1 MFLWLGSSCR
11 FCFFFC
17 CLLLFYFVI
26 SSSKSSNI
34 FERRDT
40 SSRDVEGEKVAT
52 IVKPES
58 VFMCVRAWVCVC
70 VCMYVC
76 MRVKEFEETF
86 CRDRDRKRA

>member
-1 MFLWLGSSCR
+1 MFHYFVSLAWIELS
-11 FCFFFC
+11 FLFFFY

-70 VCMYVC
+70 VYVC
-76 MRVKEFEETF
+76 MYACERV
-86 CRDRDRKRA
+86 